1 MEIERKYLVD
11 SSLWE
16 QLPKPAPKL
25 IKQGYIFKDEQKS
38 IRIRIK
44 DIKGYLTIKTT
55 VSDLSREEFEYEI
68 PLDEAEKMLE
78 LTCQKVLSKK
88 RYEIPLGKHLVEVD
102 VFEGKLHGLIV
113 AEIELASEDEKLS
126 LPNWIIK
133 DVSHEKKYLN
143 VHLIEQC

>member
-1 MEIERKYLVD
+1 MLRMYLNNKDLYVEMIVSKAQGRLTRK
-11 SSLWE
+11 
-16 QLPKPAPKL
+16 
-25 IKQGYIFKDEQKS
+25 
-38 IRIRIK
+38 
-44 DIKGYLTIKTT
+44 
-55 VSDLSREEFEYEI
+55 
-68 PLDEAEKMLE
+68 AEKMLE